1 MGFTAT
7 QLAAASLAVST
18 VGAVVSGIQQFQ
30 QAKFSSAVAHQAAE
44 RDRQLAAANEEEFRR
59 SQSRAMARRRALLGV
74 SGVDPGSGSPLAVTA
89 DLASDTELN
98 ALRIRSG
105 GEVRATRLEQ
115 NAALLSSSA
124 TNALT
129 GGFGRAGSSL
139 LQGAAVLKG
148 FGSTPTPFPETIA
161 V

>member
-1 MGFTAT
+1 MGF
-7 QLAAASLAVST
+7 QAAALAVAVIGT
-18 VGAVVSGIQQFQ
+18 VVSGIQQSKSL
-30 QAKFSSAVAHQAAE
+30 KFQAALAGQRAE
-44 RDRQLAAANEEEFRR
+44 RERQLAAANEDEFRR

-98 ALRIRSG
+98 ALRIRAG
-105 GEVRATRLEQ
+105 GETRATRLEQ

-129 GGFGRAGSSL
+129 SGFFRAGSSL
-139 LQGAAVLKG
+139 LKGASNFKG
-148 FGSTPTPFPETIA
+148 FGSTPTEFPTTVA
-161 V
+161 K